1 MNNLFVGPHTQHTN
15 GRAFTLIE
23 VLVAMSIFSVG
34 VLGVLGAILLST
46 SVASRA
52 QRLDDAVVLANMQL
66 EQAICVPV
74 DKLENKQGQE
84 SRYTYVISMETRPGG
99 LMAAKITIQWLESGE
114 VQEYS
119 ISKVFLPATVQEE
132 DK

>member
-1 MNNLFVGPHTQHTN
+1 MWSSEQRHH

-23 VLVAMSIFSVG
+23 VLVALSIFSVG

-52 QRLDDAVVLANMQL
+52 QRLDGAVVLANAKL
-66 EQAICVPV
+66 EQVICVPV
-74 DKLENKQGQE
+74 DKLEAKQGQE
-84 SRYTYVISMETRPGG
+84 NQYTYAISMENRPGG
-99 LMAAKITIQWLESGE
+99 LMAARIVVRWPERGD

-119 ISKVFLPATVQEE
+119 ISKVFQPAPVQEE
-132 DK
+132 EDH